1 MMRIVLKSIACAVVM
16 FVMVCFL
23 PVEAKAEKKI
33 GVLVFTKEKHY
44 AETLNG
50 IMDRLKKEGFA
61 DPGVKFLI
69 ENAEGSKAKVAAITQ
84 KFSTSKLDMIIALG
98 TTPAVMLLKDIKD
111 VPVVFSMVYDPV
123 ESNIAQGWESS
134 GNNTTGSSNK
144 FPMSHIMKTLKN
156 FAQVKKLGVLYQPGE
171 KNSEKQ
177 LQGLQA
183 EQNNFQIKVTP
194 IPVTNKEEVATILS
208 QAVNV
213 VDALYLAGSSILGET
228 VPTIVDIAA
237 KAKIIT
243 MTNLEERVEKGVLLG
258 VCADSYDVGVL
269 AGERAAKVLKG
280 AKPSSLSIGV
290 VKKLDVIINMKT
302 ATAGQI
308 QIPPAFLKSAKK
320 VIQ

>member
-1 MMRIVLKSIACAVVM
+1 MLKSIACVVVL
-16 FVMVCFL
+16 FVTVCFL

-44 AETLNG
+44 AETLTG

-61 DPGVKFLI
+61 EPSVKFLM

-84 KFSTSKLDMIIALG
+84 KFAASKLDMIIALG
-98 TTPAVMLLKDIKD
+98 TTPAVMLSKDIKD

-144 FPMSHIMKTLKN
+144 FSMSHIMKTLKN

-183 EQNNFQIKVTP
+183 EQNNFQIKVMP
-194 IPVTNKEEVATILS
+194 IPMTNKEEVAPILA

-213 VDALYLAGSSILGET
+213 VDALYLAGSSVLGEA
-228 VPTIVDIAA
+228 VPTIVDIAT

-258 VCADSYDVGVL
+258 VCADSYDVGAL

-280 AKPSSLSIGV
+280 AKPSSLSIGL

-320 VIQ
+320 VIK